1 MSEENKTCFAIM
13 PISDPPG
20 YEAGHFLKV
29 YEDIFKPAIE
39 EVGYTPHRVD
49 EDSASSLIQTKIIRN
64 LIEAP
69 MAICDLSTRNP
80 NVLFE
85 LGIRQA
91 FDKPVV
97 LVQEKGTERI
107 FDIGCISCID
117 YDSEMSYRSVLEA
130 QNKIAQAI
138 KSSEG
143 NRNNSIINE
152 LNIGPANLSDTT
164 VSDDKHN
171 QALLYALL
179 SKVDQMNEDLQ
190 KMKSAYVM
198 RQILPKALSK
208 EQLGTLAYITVRDQM
223 YQEKSLK
230 ETDKEK
236 SLGEQVLEIEKNR
249 EG

>member
-1 MSEENKTCFAIM
+1 MNEEKKTCFAIM
-13 PISDPPG
+13 PISDPTG

-97 LVQEKGTERI
+97 LVQEKKGRRE
-107 FDIGCISCID
+107 F
-117 YDSEMSYRSVLEA
+117 L
-130 QNKIAQAI
+130 
-138 KSSEG
+138 
-143 NRNNSIINE
+143 
-152 LNIGPANLSDTT
+152 
-164 VSDDKHN
+164 
-171 QALLYALL
+171 
-179 SKVDQMNEDLQ
+179 
-190 KMKSAYVM
+190 
-198 RQILPKALSK
+198 
-208 EQLGTLAYITVRDQM
+208 TLAAY
-223 YQEKSLK
+223 LA
-230 ETDKEK
+230 
-236 SLGEQVLEIEKNR
+236 
-249 EG
+249 